1 VSTSAIGLPV
11 IGIVSASLRCSPD
24 TELQAG
30 DNPTE
35 GAVKRRPALDAATPP
50 DQGLSWHAPIWW
62 GNKLIIVIESAGFA
76 VLIATYFY
84 IRHNFDSWPPA
95 RTQLPDLPIP
105 TLNVAILVVSIL
117 PMWYV
122 EKLARGHDKAKVIGG
137 LLLVCVVFGI
147 VAAVLRILEFES
159 VHTRWN
165 ANAYGAI
172 VWSILGVHFAHIIAA
187 TFETLSIGV
196 SIFAGPVEEKSYAD
210 VTANAVYWYFVA
222 LSWVVFYALVFLV
235 PRFI

>member
-1 VSTSAIGLPV
+1 M
-11 IGIVSASLRCSPD
+11 
-24 TELQAG
+24 
-30 DNPTE
+30 
-35 GAVKRRPALDAATPP
+35 KRRPALDAATLP
-50 DQGLSWHAPIWW
+50 DQGFSQHPPIWW
-62 GNKLIIVIESAGFA
+62 GNRLTIGIEAAGFA
-76 VLIATYFY
+76 ILIATYFY

-95 RTQLPDLPIP
+95 RTQPPDLAIP

-117 PMWYV
+117 PMWYAA
-122 EKLARGHDKAKVIGG
+122 KLARSREKAKVIGA

-147 VAAVLRILEFES
+147 AAAILRILEFKG

-187 TFETLSIGV
+187 TFETLSIAV
-196 SIFAGPVEEKSYAD
+196 LIFVGPVEEKSYVD

-222 LSWVVFYALVFLV
+222 LSWVVCYALVFLV
-235 PRFI
+235 PRFMGR